1 MCVAYPGKILSI
13 ENHHAHVDFTGS
25 VVPVNISMVDVAPG
39 DYVLVHAGMAIQKVE
54 TEEAQEWIAL
64 FRDLEDATKEMD
76 EESGFVAATVTEKMK
91 VNNESVVAVP
101 KAPHKLES
109 AASYGPETEDTHHA

>member
-13 ENHHAHVDFTGS
+13 EDNHARVDFTGS

-39 DYVLVHAGMAIQKVE
+39 DYVLVHAGMAIQKVK

-64 FRDLEDATKEMD
+64 FRDLEEATEDVAD
-76 EESGFVAATVTEKMK
+76 EAPDVAPTE
-91 VNNESVVAVP
+91 NNNAVQ
-101 KAPHKLES
+101 
-109 AASYGPETEDTHHA
+109 AASETEDTHHA

>member
-13 ENHHAHVDFTGS
+13 ENNHARVNFTGS
-25 VVPVNISMVDVAPG
+25 IVSVNVSMVDVEPG

-64 FRDLEDATKEMD
+64 FRDLEEA
-76 EESGFVAATVTEKMK
+76 
-91 VNNESVVAVP
+91 
-101 KAPHKLES
+101 
-109 AASYGPETEDTHHA
+109 ETEDTRHA

>member
-13 ENHHAHVDFTGS
+13 ENHHARVDFTGF

-54 TEEAQEWIAL
+54 TEEAKDWIAL
-64 FRDLEDATKEMD
+64 FRDLEEATADVAD
-76 EESGFVAATVTEKMK
+76 EASDVAPTG
-91 VNNESVVAVP
+91 NNNAVQ
-101 KAPHKLES
+101 
-109 AASYGPETEDTHHA
+109 AASETEENHHA